1 MHKMFFVALVL
12 FVILGLACSF
22 SFGGDSNGANG
33 GDTGGGTESNVLFQ
47 DDFSNTGSGW
57 DRSTF
62 DEGSSDYSNGE
73 YRIFVNT
80 TSYSVWANPNQ
91 TSYTDTRV
99 EVDATKTGG
108 PDDNEFGIICR
119 HSDPSNYYAAV
130 ISSDGFFGFWKRV
143 AGADLE
149 LVGMTEFGQ
158 SAAINQGS
166 ASNHLRLDCV
176 GSTLTLYANGTLLGS
191 VTDTV
196 HSSGDVGLYAG
207 TFEEVAGTEILFD
220 NFVVYQ
226 P

>member
-1 MHKMFFVALVL
+1 MRNGWFVALGL
-12 FVILGLACSF
+12 LVIAGLACSF
-22 SFGGDSNGANG
+22 SLGGDSVGEATNGEG
-33 GDTGGGTESNVLFQ
+33 GDTNVLYQ

-62 DEGSSDYSNGE
+62 DEGSSDYANGG
-73 YRIFVNT
+73 YRIVVNAT
-80 TSYSVWANPNQ
+80 DYSVWANPNQ
-91 TSYTDTRV
+91 TTYTDTRV

-119 HSDPSNYYAAV
+119 HADPSNYYAAV

-166 ASNHLRLDCV
+166 ASNHIRLDCV

-191 VTDTV
+191 VTDTT
-196 HSSGDVGLYAG
+196 HTSGDVGLYAG
-207 TFEEVAGTEILFD
+207 TFDQSGTDILFD